1 MSSER
6 FFNRDLS
13 LLAFNRRVLAQASDP
28 AFPLLE
34 RVRFVSIFSSNMDEF
49 FMKRIGYLKRLH
61 AKGSSR
67 AGADNVSPAE
77 VLLRIRAEIA
87 SLFEERSRVWKNE
100 LIPQLGQAGVE
111 LLSWDQL
118 SEAEHLRAQEHFLGE
133 VFPVLTPLAV
143 DPAHPF
149 PFLSNL
155 SVSIGVRLRKPD
167 SPDTHFARL
176 KIPDVLP
183 QWFRVSLEGQTPLRL
198 CRLQDLIL
206 AHLPHFFPEMLL
218 EATTG
223 FRVLRSAD
231 TEQVIEE
238 ADDLLDMVEEELRLR
253 RMAEI
258 VALQHLPGSD
268 PWFQRMLGGE
278 LGLEAEDLYPSPGEL
293 NFLALGEIASLPFPQ
308 HRFTPWQP
316 LTPSNFAGDDSDIF
330 RVLRDHDELL
340 HLPYES
346 FQSSVERLIRAAA
359 RDEQVLAVKI
369 ALYRLGDDSPLIP
382 LLIEAALKGK
392 QVVCVVELKARF
404 DEARNIYWSEQLEKA
419 GVHVVYGV
427 VGLKTHAKIA
437 LVVRREQDG
446 YRFYGHVG
454 TGNYNPGTAKLYSD
468 FGLFS
473 SDRKITQEMIE
484 IFNYLTGLSLNRRY
498 ENFLLAPVNMRSR
511 FTELIDREIA
521 HAGAGRAARIVA
533 KMNSLEDPLIIEKLY
548 QASQAGVGID
558 LTVRGFCCL
567 RPGVPGLSERIRV
580 RSVVGR
586 FLEHSR
592 LYTFANGHAEQAEG
606 DFFIGSA
613 DWMSRNLNNRVEAIV
628 PILSQELKQGLWDV
642 MQLYLADSAAT
653 WELEPE
659 GQYRRLFREDSG
671 PSVQDLL
678 MQQAH
683 DRHLGKREPSP

>member
-34 RVRFVSIFSSNMDEF
+34 RVRFISIFSSNMDEF

-61 AKGSSR
+61 AKGASR
-67 AGADNVSPAE
+67 AGADNVAPAE
-77 VLLRIRAEIA
+77 VLLRVRAEIA
-87 SLFEERSRVWKNE
+87 SLFEERSRIWEQE
-100 LIPQLGQAGVE
+100 LRPGLGGE
-111 LLSWDQL
+111 GIHLLEWGEL
-118 SEAEHLRAQEHFLGE
+118 SEAEHLRAQEYFQAE
-133 VFPVLTPLAV
+133 VFPVVTPLAV

-155 SVSIGVRLRKPD
+155 SVSLGVRLRKPGG
-167 SPDTHFARL
+167 PDALFARL

-183 QWFRVSLEGQTPLRL
+183 QWVRVSLEGSMPLRL
-198 CRLQDLIL
+198 CRLQDVIL
-206 AHLPHFFPEMLL
+206 AHLPSFFPEMQL

-231 TEQVIEE
+231 TEQVIDES
-238 ADDLLDMVEEELRLR
+238 DDLLGVVEEGLRLR

-293 NFLALGEIASLPFPQ
+293 NYLALGEIASLPFPQ

-316 LTPSNFAGDDSDIF
+316 LTPAALTGEDSDIF
-330 RVLRDHDELL
+330 RVLKEQDLLL

-382 LLIEAALKGK
+382 LLIEAAERGK

-437 LVVRREQDG
+437 LVVRRESDG

-454 TGNYNPGTAKLYSD
+454 TGNYNPSTAKLYSD
-468 FGLFS
+468 FGLFTS
-473 SDRKITQEMIE
+473 QRQLTQEMIE

-498 ENFLLAPVNMRSR
+498 EHFLLAPVNMRSR
-511 FTELIDREIA
+511 FSALIDREIE
-521 HAGAGRAARIVA
+521 HAGAGRPARIAA
-533 KMNSLEDPLIIEKLY
+533 KMNSLEDPVIIEKLY
-548 QASQAGVGID
+548 QASQAGVSID
-558 LTVRGFCCL
+558 LVVRGFCCL
-567 RPGVPGLSERIRV
+567 RPGVPGLSERITV

-592 LYTFANGHAEQAEG
+592 LYSFANGHSDQALG

-613 DWMSRNLNNRVEAIV
+613 DWMSRNLNNRVETIA
-628 PILSQELKQGLWDV
+628 PILAQPLKQELWDV
-642 MQLYLADSAAT
+642 MGAYLSDTAT
-653 WELEPE
+653 TWALQPE
-659 GQYRRLFREDSG
+659 GLYKRLATAESG
-671 PSVQDLL
+671 PSIQELL
-678 MQQAH
+678 MRQAQ
-683 DRHLGKREPSP
+683 DRHQSMGQGA

>member
-28 AFPLLE
+28 AYPLLE

-49 FMKRIGYLKRLH
+49 FMKRIGYLRRLQ
-61 AKGSSR
+61 AKGAPR
-67 AGADNVSPAE
+67 AGADNTPPAE
-77 VLLRIRAEIA
+77 ALARVRAEIS
-87 SLFEERSRVWKNE
+87 SLFDERARVWDQGLRPE
-100 LIPQLGQAGVE
+100 LKAAGIE
-111 LLSWDQL
+111 LLDWAQL
-118 SEAEHLRAQEHFLGE
+118 NESEHLRAQEYFQAE
-133 VFPVLTPLAV
+133 VFPVVTPLAV

-155 SVSIGVRLRKPD
+155 SVSIGVRLRKPA
-167 SPDTHFARL
+167 SPEPLFARL

-183 QWFRVSLEGQTPLRL
+183 QWFRVSAEGEGPLRL
-198 CRLQDLIL
+198 CRLQDLLL
-206 AHLPHFFPEMLL
+206 AHLPKFFPEMQL

-231 TEQVIEE
+231 TEQVIDD
-238 ADDLLDMVEEELRLR
+238 ADDLLDVVEEELRLR

-258 VALQHLPGSD
+258 VALQYSPGSD
-268 PWFQRMLGGE
+268 DYFQVMLTGE
-278 LGLEAEDLYPSPGEL
+278 LGLASEDLYPTPGEL
-293 NFLALGEIASLPFPQ
+293 NYLCLGEIAGLPLPQ
-308 HRFTPWQP
+308 LRFVPWQP
-316 LTPSNFAGDDSDIF
+316 LTPSALAGDDSDIF
-330 RVLRDHDELL
+330 RVLKERDQLVQH
-340 HLPYES
+340 PFES

-359 RDEQVLAVKI
+359 NDDKVLAVKI
-369 ALYRLGDDSPLIP
+369 ALYRLGDDSPLVP
-382 LLIEAALKGK
+382 LLIQAALNGK

-437 LVVRREQDG
+437 LVVRREADG

-468 FGLFS
+468 FGLFTS
-473 SDRKITQEMIE
+473 QRQLTQEMIE

-498 ENFLLAPVNMRSR
+498 ENFLLAPINMRQR
-511 FTELIDREIA
+511 FSDLIDREVA
-521 HAGAGRAARIVA
+521 HALAKKPARIAA

-548 QASQAGVGID
+548 QASQAGVKVD
-558 LTVRGFCCL
+558 LVVRGFCCL
-567 RPGVPGLSERIRV
+567 RPGVPGMSDNIRV
-580 RSVVGR
+580 RSVIGR

-592 LYTFANGHAEQAEG
+592 VYSFANGHEDQSQG

-613 DWMSRNLNNRVEAIV
+613 DWMSRNLNNRVETIA
-628 PILSQELKQGLWDV
+628 PILDPGVRQELWQVLD
-642 MQLYLADSAAT
+642 LYLHDEAGSWT
-653 WELEPE
+653 LQPE
-659 GQYRRLFREDSG
+659 GQYVRVSEPGAPEKVHVQELQMQRFRE
-671 PSVQDLL
+671 
-678 MQQAH
+678 
-683 DRHLGKREPSP
+683 RHRA